1 MASRLV
7 CCLYFAT
14 NHKLLVASAD
24 IFAVARHG
32 KRSWGRYCLALY
44 RDFYSVSRDSN
55 GEQVPSESARP
66 GGFILLANDADEVYN
81 AALEAIAAAGRTAAG
96 LNTSCSSWFSCTSKK
111 KGRTVAAA
119 AITPFSPPKE
129 DFSSLFLPSRSPY
142 VTSSSYSKRKRIKI
156 LFLSDLFIY
165 YYYYCEQ
172 ECGDL
177 ETSTQDKC
185 QSRLPEHIFFTALF
199 QIPQSIF

>member
-14 NHKLLVASAD
+14 NHKLLVASAV

-96 LNTSCSSWFSCTSKK
+96 LNTSCSSWFSSTSKK
-111 KGRTVAAA
+111 RAEPLLLLPLRPFHLQKKTFPLYFCLLEVRT
-119 AITPFSPPKE
+119 
-129 DFSSLFLPSRSPY
+129 
-142 VTSSSYSKRKRIKI
+142 
-156 LFLSDLFIY
+156 
-165 YYYYCEQ
+165 
-172 ECGDL
+172 
-177 ETSTQDKC
+177 
-185 QSRLPEHIFFTALF
+185 
-199 QIPQSIF
+199 